1 MKNRFLWEHLRSP
14 ELKEL
19 AEKDA
24 IVIMPVGAIEQHGPH
39 LPVNTDLITARWLS
53 QLVAE
58 RLDAQGLPVI
68 IAPEFVIAN
77 SLHHMH
83 FAGSLAIEPLTFIQV
98 LKEQCRAIASH
109 GFRKIAMINGHG
121 GNTMPINVA
130 LIDINREL
138 GVPVYHVNCLA
149 NVDESQFLDRQ
160 QGMIHAGEVETS
172 IVLAYDESL
181 VDPCYKEQFG
191 NPAECTRYEDDGILS
206 TFHYMEASTPNGIMA
221 LTPVLVSKHFGAK
234 YCAQNYGLIACLG
247 FINGFIGSQ
256 LEGVLADRFGS
267 FQYGYLVCAVYLA
280 IAVVLAWKLPKK

>member
-19 AEKDA
+19 AEREA

-58 RLDAQGLPVI
+58 RLDKAGLPVV

-77 SLHHMH
+77 SLHHMN

-98 LKEQCRAIASH
+98 LKEQCRAIHAQ
-109 GFRKIAMINGHG
+109 GFRKIALINGHG
-121 GNTMPINVA
+121 GNTAPMHVA

-149 NVDESQFLDRQ
+149 NVDESQYLDRQ
-160 QGMIHAGEVETS
+160 KGMIHAGEAETS

-181 VDPCYKEQFG
+181 VDPCYKEMFG
-191 NPAECTRYEDDGILS
+191 NPEEYTRYEEEGILS
-206 TFHYMEASTPNGIMA
+206 TFRHMEVHTPNGIMGDARTASAEKGHA
-221 LTPVLVSKHFGAK
+221 LMNAYADNIAEALSDDMVWEAK
-234 YCAQNYGLIACLG
+234 
-247 FINGFIGSQ
+247 
-256 LEGVLADRFGS
+256 V
-267 FQYGYLVCAVYLA
+267 
-280 IAVVLAWKLPKK
+280 